1 MDELVDLV
9 ALALAHSATN
19 LDNLAL
25 LLVVSKTFGTAR
37 ASVAYASSQVLML
50 STALLFSWGYSAA
63 IGAWAGYLGLVPIFL
78 GCYALLRGRTPAKE
92 QKSQGN
98 APFILTTLTFT
109 GLSFD
114 TLAVFA
120 PILADGIALRD
131 YTALAG
137 ALLSATI
144 ISLVPV
150 AFGRF
155 TSVWLRLTGKLEK
168 IAPFVIIAAGLYVL
182 LDTSNDLS

>member
-1 MDELVDLV
+1 
-9 ALALAHSATN
+9 
-19 LDNLAL
+19 
-25 LLVVSKTFGTAR
+25 
-37 ASVAYASSQVLML
+37 
-50 STALLFSWGYSAA
+50 
-63 IGAWAGYLGLVPIFL
+63 
-78 GCYALLRGRTPAKE
+78 
-92 QKSQGN
+92 
-98 APFILTTLTFT
+98 FILTTLTFT